1 MLPFRLRLSAGAALA
16 ALIIYLPSG
25 AEPDRSAAIK
35 QLSSGAT
42 MAERS
47 SAAFDQITPAAQQAR
62 GHVDQIDPSLKPASD
77 ETGLSA
83 SGPSAGRG
91 PCILTA
97 QQRAIVTSLE
107 AQGRLPAGDCEM
119 AAFLTQPGDKSE
131 EDRRATAAA
140 VLTAAPELVGQESE
154 ASLQARL
161 AEERAAAAAAEAA
174 AATVSTYLVSPLS
187 GQ

>member
-1 MLPFRLRLSAGAALA
+1 MLPFRLPLSAGAALA
-16 ALIIYLPSG
+16 ALIVCLPSG

-42 MAERS
+42 LAERS
-47 SAAFDQITPAAQQAR
+47 SAAFDQITPAKPDTR
-62 GHVDQIDPSLKPASD
+62 GRVDQIDPSLTPASD

-83 SGPSAGRG
+83 MASSASRT
-91 PCILTA
+91 PCILSA
-97 QQRAIVTSLE
+97 EQRAIVTSLE

-154 ASLQARL
+154 AARQARL
-161 AEERAAAAAAEAA
+161 AEESRAAAAAEAVG
-174 AATVSTYLVSPLS
+174 ATVSTYLVSPVP